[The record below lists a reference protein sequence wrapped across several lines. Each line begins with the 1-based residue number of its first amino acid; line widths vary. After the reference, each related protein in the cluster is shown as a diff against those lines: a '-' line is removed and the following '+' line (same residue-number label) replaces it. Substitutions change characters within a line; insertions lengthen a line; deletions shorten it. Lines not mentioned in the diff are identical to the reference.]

1 MPSPNTH
8 TYDLGDGWTARAGR
22 TDMDNDL
29 LTFKDAFPQDYW
41 FHVKGCP
48 GSHVVLHHDSEHE
61 APKAIL
67 EAAGRIAIKHSK
79 AKNAPKA
86 AVTLARIADLQKPRR
101 APAGQVT
108 VRKST
113 TLNIKTLREG

>member
-1 MPSPNTH
+1 MNVHTH
-8 TYDLGDGWTARAGR
+8 ALGNGWTARVGKSDA
-22 TDMDNDL
+22 DNDQ
-29 LTFKDAFPQDYW
+29 LTFKNSFPQDYW
-41 FHVKGCP
+41 LHVKGCP
-48 GSHVVLHHDSEHE
+48 GSHVVLHHDSAHE
-61 APKAIL
+61 APKEIL
-67 EAAGRIAIKHSK
+67 EAAARLAIQHSK

-113 TLNIKTLREG
+113 TLNVRMKKEGE